1 LTLLKTKTE
10 GKIMSLKTATL
21 ISLTGIIVHAAIS
34 LFQFFFQLIM
44 AQIHQPLP
52 LWLHRVFW
60 MVGIILV
67 NGSVILFLA
76 VLYSKQ
82 KT

>member
-1 LTLLKTKTE
+1 
-10 GKIMSLKTATL
+10 MSLKTATL
-21 ISLTGIIVHAAIS
+21 ISLTGIIVHTAIS
-34 LFQFFFQLIM
+34 LFRFFLQLIM
-44 AQIHQPLP
+44 VQIHQPLP
-52 LWLHRVFW
+52 IWVHRVLW
-60 MVGIILV
+60 MAGIILV